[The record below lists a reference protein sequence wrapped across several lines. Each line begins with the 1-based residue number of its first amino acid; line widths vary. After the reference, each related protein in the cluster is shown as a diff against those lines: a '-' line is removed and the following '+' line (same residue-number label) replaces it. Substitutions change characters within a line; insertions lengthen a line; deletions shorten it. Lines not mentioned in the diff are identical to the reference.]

1 MSVSLL
7 SVSSPSSSCSTPR
20 RYTLMQAAEF
30 KLFRTPPRRN
40 HVITRIKRSLF
51 VGTNLI
57 SEFPAA
63 NYLCR
68 RWSPAMDPTWGR
80 MSRERVDA
88 TCRAAPS
95 QFKTISEITPCGT
108 RLGQPTIRLFSS
120 PMRRK
125 TAQSSWIPRPRDR
138 NDPYRYRPRRALWYI
153 RR

>member
-1 MSVSLL
+1 M
-7 SVSSPSSSCSTPR
+7 R
-20 RYTLMQAAEF
+20 AAEF
-30 KLFRTPPRRN
+30 KPFRTPPRRN
-40 HVITRIKRSLF
+40 HVITRIKRSLL

-68 RWSPAMDPTWGR
+68 RWSPAQPGSNEQGV
-80 MSRERVDA
+80 SRRDA
-88 TCRAAPS
+88 LRRAAPS

-108 RLGQPTIRLFSS
+108 RSGQPPIRLFSS

-125 TAQSSWIPRPRDR
+125 TAQSSWISRPRGR
-138 NDPYRYRPRRALWYI
+138 NDPYRRRPHRALRSYI